1 MPTCAVRQGDA
12 KQKSRLLYGPP
23 CSYNSATMA
32 NLNKVMLIGNLTRD
46 PEVRYTPKGTAVAD
60 IGLAINRYFQND
72 NGERQEETTFVD
84 VTLWGKQAELAQ
96 QYLGKGRPVYIEG
109 RLQLDTWQDKD
120 GQKRNKLKIVCENM
134 QFLGSRDGGGGGGG
148 GYGGGSRGGD
158 DEEGGGYS
166 RPQQR
171 QGGQGGGYGGG
182 GGGGGGYGGNR
193 GSGAS
198 SRPAPAP
205 RPAPKDDDFGDGP
218 ITDGLDDDDIPF

>member
-1 MPTCAVRQGDA
+1 MQN
-12 KQKSRLLYGPP
+12 KKWRLPFHLLCP
-23 CSYNSATMA
+23 YNGGIMA

-109 RLQLDTWQDKD
+109 RLQLDSWQDKD

-134 QFLGSRDGGGGGGG
+134 QFLGSRDGGGSGGGGGQRDEEEGGGG
-148 GYGGGSRGGD
+148 GYN
-158 DEEGGGYS
+158 
-166 RPQQR
+166 RPQR
-171 QGGQGGGYGGG
+171 QS
-182 GGGGGGYGGNR
+182 GGGGGYGGNR
-193 GSGAS
+193 GGGGGGNSGGS
-198 SRPAPAP
+198 SRPAPAQ

-218 ITDGLDDDDIPF
+218 ITDGLDEDDIPF